1 MSLLLV
7 GILAVGGLLTWSLLT
22 GGSEP
27 VATTLVDTVTTTV
40 NQPEVR
46 PIDIDR
52 PVPLTIL
59 AVRPNNPSFALL
71 DFEGGTSANY
81 PPGVHH
87 SSGDA
92 TDGVGITPSGDVI
105 TYSHGEAVFVFGDG
119 LDREPSVVRASEFRN
134 LSGVAPLVQPLLV
147 PPDGQRM
154 WLVQPG
160 LGWGDNVFP
169 TLIDLVDVA
178 TGELILHTEAGPST
192 RAVGATYSGL
202 VLESVNWT
210 DTGDGFEVAP
220 GSEEALLLAEDG
232 TLSDIGAGHV
242 VEAGADTIV
251 RLGCAEQD
259 GCPLTIT
266 DSDGSNERLAPV
278 PVDVDGQWMHLGGPG
293 IPSTS
298 FPLSALSPNG
308 SSIVMGIG
316 NEFDVNDV
324 PAEVT
329 VGIIDVTA
337 GTTSLRGELGPGLV
351 TWSRD
356 SDWLAVVGNTDVR
369 FISVD
374 INNPEEIVEVEDVIP
389 EGHFPL
395 ASG

>member
-1 MSLLLV
+1 
-7 GILAVGGLLTWSLLT
+7 
-22 GGSEP
+22 
-27 VATTLVDTVTTTV
+27 
-40 NQPEVR
+40 
-46 PIDIDR
+46 
-52 PVPLTIL
+52 
-59 AVRPNNPSFALL
+59 
-71 DFEGGTSANY
+71 
-81 PPGVHH
+81 
-87 SSGDA
+87 
-92 TDGVGITPSGDVI
+92 
-105 TYSHGEAVFVFGDG
+105 
-119 LDREPSVVRASEFRN
+119 
-134 LSGVAPLVQPLLV
+134 
-147 PPDGQRM
+147 M

-160 LGWGDNVFP
+160 LGWGDSVYP

-178 TGELILHTEAGPST
+178 TGELLLHTEAAPST

-210 DTGDGFEVAP
+210 DTGDGFEVAR
-220 GSEEALLLAEDG
+220 GSEEAFLLAEDG
-232 TLSDIGAGHV
+232 TLSDIGPGHV
-242 VEAGADTIV
+242 VEAGADTII
-251 RLGCAEQD
+251 RAACAEQD
-259 GCPLTIT
+259 ECPLTIT

-278 PVDVDGQWMHLGGPG
+278 PVDINGRWMHLGGPG

-316 NEFDVNDV
+316 DEFDVNDV

-356 SDWLAVVGNTDVR
+356 SDWLAVIGDTDVR
-369 FISVD
+369 FVSVD
-374 INNPEEIVEVEDVIP
+374 INNPEEIVEVDDVIP